1 MKNNIIREKRRLS
14 FNLKIITPQTIRSFS
29 DIIEKEISSLSP
41 SEESDC
47 YIMYS
52 VDATDNT
59 SFESQSND
67 IFKENQII
75 ENRVIRK
82 VNMRFYTKNNSKN
95 IEVQLIHLINDENS
109 ENYISVSGDEP
120 NWVNGVLSRLSQI
133 LDNTQNQS
141 KFTVQ
146 FSGYFLSILFIL
158 ANVEYFRLIF
168 DKLGKTPYEIVAFIN
183 VLGFPIATFIGA
195 IQLNSYIKKLWP
207 DIELQTGP
215 MYLQFAA
222 TKRNKMQWVMVSII
236 LPILLTVI
244 YDMTKSFLLS

>member
-41 SEESDC
+41 NEGSDY

-59 SFESQSND
+59 SFESQSSD

-95 IEVQLIHLINDENS
+95 IEIQLIHLMNDENS

-133 LDNTQNQS
+133 LDNTENQS

-146 FSGYFLSILFIL
+146 FSGYFLFVLFIL
-158 ANVEYFRLIF
+158 ANVEYFRLVF
-168 DKLGKTPYEIVAFIN
+168 DKLGKTPYEFVNYIYVF
-183 VLGFPIATFIGA
+183 GFPFATFFGA
-195 IQLNSYIKKLWP
+195 IQLNSYVNKLWP
-207 DIELQTGP
+207 DVELQTGP
-215 MYLQFAA
+215 IHLQSAT

-244 YDMTKSFLLS
+244 YDITKSFLQS

>member
-1 MKNNIIREKRRLS
+1 MKNNIIREKRRLT
-14 FNLKIITPQTIRSFS
+14 FNLKIITPHTIRSFS

-41 SEESDC
+41 SEESDH

-82 VNMRFYTKNNSKN
+82 VNMRFYTKDNSKS
-95 IEVQLIHLINDENS
+95 IEVQLLHLINDENS

-133 LDNTQNQS
+133 LDNTENQS
-141 KFTVQ
+141 KFTAK
-146 FSGYFLSILFIL
+146 FSGYFLFILFIL
-158 ANVEYFRLIF
+158 ANIEYYRLVL
-168 DKLGKTPYEIVAFIN
+168 DKLGKTPYEIVAFIY
-183 VLGFPIATFIGA
+183 VLGFPIATLIGA
-195 IQLNSYIKKLWP
+195 IQLNTYISKLWP

-215 MYLQFAA
+215 TYLQSAV
-222 TKRNKMQWVMVSII
+222 TKRNKIQWVMASII

-244 YDMTKSFLLS
+244 YDVSKSFL